1 MRVSF
6 GNRINKQGLWEA
18 GFVVIRGWGKSGSY
32 GTIWLIC
39 LNSSVVDRK
48 LNSIT

>member
-6 GNRINKQGLWEA
+6 GNRVKKQGLREA
-18 GFVVIRGWGKSGSY
+18 GFVVTRGWGKSGSY
-32 GTIWLIC
+32 GTIWLVG
-39 LNSSVVDRK
+39 LNNSVVDRK